1 MRSGWN
7 WVKLKK
13 IDSVFLTLPEKRQDI
28 LKHLRLMKISIFVI
42 SSFVFILSISLML
55 WETKLKKYSL
65 ELIKRRSKLNE
76 YNTSHEFWALVN
88 IFQKPLAN
96 KNLIMDCL
104 QNYWE

>member
-1 MRSGWN
+1 
-7 WVKLKK
+7 
-13 IDSVFLTLPEKRQDI
+13 
-28 LKHLRLMKISIFVI
+28 
-42 SSFVFILSISLML
+42 ML

-76 YNTSHEFWALVN
+76 YNTSHEFWAMVN